1 MKSIF
6 KNTLAVLEAKEK
18 NKFLLLICLDL
29 IISVLDVLSLAL
41 LLWIIQFYI
50 QSGNNYIPSFLP
62 AWITDNN
69 SAWLIAIF
77 CIFFAIK
84 NAAAFLVAK
93 AYYKFNSDVAIRIS
107 YNNLSGYQQS
117 TYDDFVNI
125 DSSKHIRR
133 ICFQPFEFCQYILTG
148 IQQIITQSSLI
159 IVTVAAILIF
169 NAKLFLLLL
178 LVLLPPV
185 ILVFYWMKKRMNL
198 ARQNIRIHNQ
208 HSYRYLMD
216 ALKGWVESNIYNR
229 HGFFL
234 NRFIQSRKQFSNA
247 LFDSLALQNMPSR
260 VIEVFAVLGLFML
273 ILIAKGSG
281 AADESF
287 LLTIGAFMAAA
298 YKIIPGIVKITNQ
311 SGQMKAY
318 EFTASDLINKN
329 QPLHKDDTAFDSIQ
343 SVQLKDIYFG
353 YNGHP
358 ILDNFN
364 LTIQPGD
371 FIGITGVSGKGK
383 TTILNV
389 LLGFVETAKGQLTIN
404 NSPIKNGEIKN
415 AWPSIAY
422 VRQQSF
428 LIHDTLSRNIT
439 LEEEAISQSKLESA
453 IKIAGLTELIGQ
465 SPEGCDK
472 MIMENG
478 KNISGGQ
485 QQRIAI
491 ARALYKTADM
501 ILLDEPFNELDENAE
516 TTLLEH
522 CQKLAQ
528 QGKMIVL
535 ITHSKKS
542 LAYCTKTISLD
553 GGE

>member
-6 KNTLAVLEAKEK
+6 KNTLAVLDTKEK
-18 NKFLLLICLDL
+18 NRFLLLICLDI
-29 IISVLDVLSLAL
+29 IISIVDVLSLAL
-41 LLWIIQFYI
+41 LLWIVQFYI
-50 QSGNNYIPSFLP
+50 QPGNSYIPSFIP
-62 AWITDNN
+62 SWMSDHN
-69 SAWLIAIF
+69 SAWPIALF
-77 CIFFAIK
+77 CIFFAVK
-84 NAAAFLVAK
+84 NAAAFFIAK

-117 TYDDFVNI
+117 NYDDFVNI

-159 IVTVAAILIF
+159 IITVAAILIF

-178 LVLLPPV
+178 LILLPPV
-185 ILVFYWMKKRMNL
+185 IIVFYWMKKRMNL

-208 HSYRYLMD
+208 QSYRYLMD
-216 ALKGWVESNIYNR
+216 ALKGWVESNIYKR

-247 LFDSLALQNMPSR
+247 LFDSLALQNMPPR
-260 VIEVFAVLGLFML
+260 VIEVFAVLGLFVL
-273 ILIAKGSG
+273 ILIAKSS
-281 AADESF
+281 AATDESF

-318 EFTASDLINKN
+318 EFSASDLINKN
-329 QPLHKDDTAFDSIQ
+329 QPLHKDDAAINGIR
-343 SVQLKDIYFG
+343 SVQLKNVYFS
-353 YNGHP
+353 YNGYP
-358 ILDNFN
+358 VLDNFN
-364 LTIQPGD
+364 LSIQPGD

-389 LLGFVETAKGQLTIN
+389 LLGFIEAAKGELAIN
-404 NSPIKNGEIKN
+404 NSTLKNGEIKK

-422 VRQQSF
+422 VRQQTF

-439 LEEEAISQSKLESA
+439 LEEEVVSKSTLESA
-453 IKIAGLTELIGQ
+453 IKIAGLTELISQ

-472 MIMENG
+472 MITENG

-491 ARALYKTADM
+491 ARALYKSADM

-516 TTLLEH
+516 TALLEH
-522 CQKLAQ
+522 CRKLAQ

-535 ITHSKKS
+535 ITHNKKS
-542 LAYCTKTISLD
+542 LAYCTKIISLD

>member
-1 MKSIF
+1 MKSIV

-18 NKFLLLICLDL
+18 NKFLLLICLDI

-41 LLWIIQFYI
+41 LLWIVQFYI
-50 QSGNNYIPSFLP
+50 QPGSNYLASFLP
-62 AWITDNN
+62 SWLSDNN
-69 SAWLIAIF
+69 SAWPIALF

-84 NAAAFLVAK
+84 NTAAFFIAK

-107 YNNLSGYQQS
+107 YANLSSYQQS
-117 TYDDFVNI
+117 SYDEFVNV
-125 DSSKHIRR
+125 DSSKHIRK

-148 IQQIITQSSLI
+148 IQQIITQASLI
-159 IVTVAAILIF
+159 VVTIVAILIF
-169 NAKLFLLLL
+169 DAKLFLLLL
-178 LVLLPPV
+178 LILLPPV

-198 ARQNIRIHNQ
+198 ARQNIRVHNQ
-208 HSYRYLMD
+208 QSYRYLMD

-229 HGFFL
+229 HSFFL
-234 NRFIQSRKQFSNA
+234 NRFIQSRKYFSNA
-247 LFDSLALQNMPSR
+247 LFDSLALQNMPPR
-260 VIEVFAVLGLFML
+260 VIEVFAVLGLFVL
-273 ILIAKGSG
+273 VLIAKASG
-281 AADESF
+281 ATDESF

-298 YKIIPGIVKITNQ
+298 YKIIPGIVKITNL
-311 SGQMKAY
+311 SGQMKVY
-318 EFTASDLINKN
+318 EFSASDLINKKE
-329 QPLHKDDTAFDSIQ
+329 PLNNGNAGISIR
-343 SVQLKDIYFG
+343 SVQLKDVCFS

-358 ILDNFN
+358 VLDNFN

-389 LLGFVETAKGQLTIN
+389 LLGFVETTKGELMIN
-404 NSPIKNGEIKN
+404 NSSAKNGEIKKV
-415 AWPSIAY
+415 WPAIAY
-422 VRQQSF
+422 VRQQTF

-439 LEEEAISQSKLESA
+439 LEEEAVSKSTLESA
-453 IKIAGLTELIGQ
+453 IKIAGLTELISQ

-501 ILLDEPFNELDENAE
+501 ILLDEPFNELDETAE
-516 TTLLEH
+516 TALLEH
-522 CQKLAQ
+522 CQSLAQ

-535 ITHSKKS
+535 ITHNKKS
-542 LAYCTKTISLD
+542 LAYCTKVILLD
-553 GGE
+553 GSE

>member
-1 MKSIF
+1 MIRIL
-6 KNTLAVLEAKEK
+6 KNTWRVLSQKEK
-18 NKFLLLICLDL
+18 KHFNILIMLD
-29 IISVLDVLSLAL
+29 IFISILDIASLAL

-50 QSGNNYIPSFLP
+50 QPGNNLQSAFLP
-62 AWITDNN
+62 AWLTNN
-69 SAWLIAIF
+69 DSAWPVALF
-77 CIFFAIK
+77 CIFFAVK
-84 NAAAFLVAK
+84 NAAAFFISK

-117 TYDDFVNI
+117 NYDDFVNI
-125 DSSKHIRR
+125 DSSKHIRN

-159 IVTVAAILIF
+159 IITVVAILIL

-178 LVLLPPV
+178 LILLPPV
-185 ILVFYWMKKRMNL
+185 IIVFYWIKKRMNL

-208 HSYRYLMD
+208 QSYRYLMD

-247 LFDSLALQNMPSR
+247 LFDSLALQNMPPR
-260 VIEVFAVLGLFML
+260 VIEVFAVLGLFVL
-273 ILIAKGSG
+273 ILIAKSS
-281 AADESF
+281 AAVESF

-298 YKIIPGIVKITNQ
+298 YKIIPGIVKITNL
-311 SGQMKAY
+311 SGQMKAF
-318 EFTASDLINKN
+318 EFSASDLINKN
-329 QPLHKDDTAFDSIQ
+329 KPQPKDDAAISGIR
-343 SVQLKDIYFG
+343 SMQLKDIYFS

-358 ILDNFN
+358 VLDNFN

-383 TTILNV
+383 TTVLNI
-389 LLGFVETAKGQLTIN
+389 LLGFVETAKGELTIN
-404 NSPIKNGEIKN
+404 NSPIKNGEIKK

-422 VRQQSF
+422 VRQQTF

-439 LEEEAISQSKLESA
+439 LEEEAVSKSTLESA
-453 IKIAGLTELIGQ
+453 IKIAGLTELISQ

-472 MIMENG
+472 MITENG

-516 TTLLEH
+516 TALLQH
-522 CQKLAQ
+522 CRMLTQ

-535 ITHSKKS
+535 ITHNKKS
-542 LAYCTKTISLD
+542 LAYCTKIISLD